1 MTLLQETLREFDDAN
16 RLDPRSQKVAGI
28 LHPRELVFSQR
39 VSEWIN
45 RLSPEASESVRLAAR
60 SHTLRRWEVP
70 RDRFAMDTAG
80 YHQWRCATAEHSA
93 REASHILERRGY
105 PNAMVERVASLIKR
119 ELFPQDP
126 DAQLL
131 EDADCL
137 VFLEIKLEE
146 YLSQWD
152 EEKVARVLRGTW
164 SKMSE
169 SARGLAMDLPVPP
182 EVRKVLEGF

>member
-60 SHTLRRWEVP
+60 SHTLCRWEVP
-70 RDRFAMDTAG
+70 RNRFAMDTAG

-93 REASHILERRGY
+93 REASYILERRGY
-105 PNAMVERVASLIKR
+105 PKATVDRVAGLIKR
-119 ELFPQDP
+119 ERFPQDP

-146 YLSQWD
+146 YLTQWD
-152 EEKVARVLRGTW
+152 EEKMTRILRGTW
-164 SKMSE
+164 FKMSKV
-169 SARGLAMDLPVPP
+169 ARDLAMEMPLPMEIKKYV
-182 EVRKVLEGF
+182 K